1 MKLFLGICLVGLSLL
16 SLRLFLF
23 FSTPLPFTPERE
35 VFFEATL
42 LSVPEEKPEYQS
54 FSVIANGQF
63 RVFIIAKKTIRL
75 SYGDK
80 IGIKGVFKER
90 KDDRGRVWYSV
101 SANEV
106 RVLSSSPFLSSLITF
121 QQEVK
126 QRMSYFLSSDHVGL
140 LTGITFGVN
149 QPLTPSLKEA
159 IRSTG
164 VSHITVAS
172 GMNVTLLAGL
182 LMSLFLRVT
191 RRQTAILLSIG
202 VLILY
207 FFFAGAQA
215 SILRATIMGSI
226 TLLGGVWGRQTRGVW
241 LLCLAGY
248 GMVIFQPFLLFDL
261 GFQLSFLSTLGI
273 LLYQPFLERYIK
285 GIVGISD
292 LLITFCAQIL
302 TLPVLLFTF
311 GQLNFFSLLTNTL
324 VLWMMPLLMLVG
336 GVSGGVSLV
345 FPLLG
350 SLIATL
356 SVPFLWFFTQVV
368 LFFAPFSLT
377 VEIDSIFFSIGWYLL
392 AVWLYLVL
400 YRNSYEKTSSSHS

>member
-16 SLRLFLF
+16 LLRFYF
-23 FSTPLPFTPERE
+23 FFALPIPFIPENE
-35 VFFEATL
+35 VSFEATL

-63 RVFIIAKKTIRL
+63 RVFVIAEKTTRL

-80 IGIKGVFKER
+80 ISIKGVFKER

-101 SANEV
+101 SAEEITI
-106 RVLSSSPFLSSLITF
+106 RSSSPFLSSLITF
-121 QQEVK
+121 QQVVK
-126 QRMSYFLSSDHVGL
+126 ERISYFLSSDHVGL

-149 QPLTPSLKEA
+149 QPLTSSLKEA
-159 IRSTG
+159 IRATG

-191 RRQTAILLSIG
+191 RRQTAVLLSIG

-248 GMVIFQPFLLFDL
+248 GVSMLQPFLLFDL
-261 GFQLSFLSTLGI
+261 GFQLSFFSTLGI
-273 LLYQPFLERYIK
+273 LLYQPLFERYTR

-292 LLITFCAQIL
+292 LVTTLCAQIL
-302 TLPVLLFTF
+302 TLPILLYTF
-311 GQLNFFSLLTNTL
+311 GQLNLFSLLTNTL
-324 VLWMMPLLMLVG
+324 VLWMMPLLMLIG
-336 GVSGGVSLV
+336 GIGGGISVISP
-345 FPLLG
+345 FLG
-350 SLIATL
+350 SLIAVL

-368 LFFAPFSLT
+368 LFFAPFSLE
-377 VEIDSIFFSIGWYLL
+377 VEIDSIFFYIGWYLL
-392 AVWLYLVL
+392 ALWLYLVL
-400 YRNSYEKTSSSHS
+400 YRNSHEKTSTSHS